1 MWKASKRSLINEVK
15 TLKDEK
21 KSMLGKITFLEK
33 EHLEMKKKSDELKS
47 ENQVL
52 KEELGLRKEE
62 SNPSSKSLNE
72 LINSG
77 RKIVDK
83 KGLSFIDESTT
94 PTSGKTTFVKPSE
107 EVSPKKLSLS

>member
-1 MWKASKRSLINEVK
+1 M
-15 TLKDEK
+15 
-21 KSMLGKITFLEK
+21 
-33 EHLEMKKKSDELKS
+33 
-47 ENQVL
+47 L

-107 EVSPKKLSLS
+107 EVSPKKLSLRKIFSALIAPKWDTRPIDVI